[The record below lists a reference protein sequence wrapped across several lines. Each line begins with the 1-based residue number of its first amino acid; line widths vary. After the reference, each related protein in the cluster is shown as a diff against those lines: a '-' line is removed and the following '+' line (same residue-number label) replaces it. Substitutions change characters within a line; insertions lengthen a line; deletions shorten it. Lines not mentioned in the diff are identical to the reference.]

1 MRHGGDLT
9 EAKKA
14 FNHILIDSWIDLST
28 GINPNSYDS
37 TGIILSN
44 LDTLP
49 TKDSYD
55 KLVAAAK
62 NYYGVLNANSLCI
75 SSGAQSLINILPYI
89 FSIKKNVAIF
99 SPTYSEHSISWK
111 SANHSVREINKID
124 QILNEDIIV
133 VTNPN
138 NPDGLIYSHSDIE
151 EIYSKIEKNNG
162 LLIID
167 ESFIDVTPE
176 LSFVKNL
183 QNKNIIIL
191 KSFGK
196 FFGLAG
202 LRIGF
207 AIGNKDQIYN
217 LENILGPWPVSTVA
231 LNIATKAI
239 SDIDWIKGTRSLL
252 LKLSEELNSDLFSSG
267 YNING
272 STAFF
277 TLISV
282 KNAKKMQHEL
292 ANKGI
297 WTRIFDYNSR
307 WIRVG
312 VPKDKET
319 LEYLI
324 NTIRKI

>member
-28 GINPNSYDS
+28 GINLNSYDS

-62 NYYGVLNANSLCI
+62 NYYGVLRLTVEDAKSATIAAII
-75 SSGAQSLINILPYI
+75 SSI

-191 KSFGK
+191 GHLVNF
-196 FFGLAG
+196 LA
-202 LRIGF
+202 
-207 AIGNKDQIYN
+207 
-217 LENILGPWPVSTVA
+217 
-231 LNIATKAI
+231 
-239 SDIDWIKGTRSLL
+239 
-252 LKLSEELNSDLFSSG
+252 
-267 YNING
+267 
-272 STAFF
+272 
-277 TLISV
+277 
-282 KNAKKMQHEL
+282 
-292 ANKGI
+292 
-297 WTRIFDYNSR
+297 
-307 WIRVG
+307 
-312 VPKDKET
+312 
-319 LEYLI
+319 
-324 NTIRKI
+324 